1 MQKAQRELD
10 KLADFDQPSVPLKK
24 DDRSMA
30 EIMKAKREQTEA
42 QIESSKQQPSGQE
55 SVEARK
61 ARLLAQRDI
70 LREHKKKQ
78 MAQELQEF
86 NAKANNKDTLFK
98 ELKEMDKNASKLPPN
113 NSELEKRRAILKGVK

>member
-1 MQKAQRELD
+1 
-10 KLADFDQPSVPLKK
+10 
-24 DDRSMA
+24 
-30 EIMKAKREQTEA
+30 
-42 QIESSKQQPSGQE
+42 
-55 SVEARK
+55 
-61 ARLLAQRDI
+61 
-70 LREHKKKQ
+70 